1 MVKVKLGAKV
11 ITIKPARNVL
21 SIEEVVKFFSMVF
34 EQIT

>member
-21 SIEEVVKFFSMVF
+21 STEEVVKLFSAAF
-34 EQIT
+34 